1 MTEIKSLIEEF
12 FEENKN
18 GIIHL
23 VYPTRLD
30 YTGGI
35 ELTKDNIQ
43 NENKIRFMETG
54 IYIKETLGYSL
65 VTGKHLFL
73 PYGECVLVFIE
84 GSD

>member
-1 MTEIKSLIEEF
+1 MAEIKSLIEGF